1 MKRPLDVLSEEHFMW
16 ATATV
21 LDNGACHRIDPTL
34 ESVYLL
40 FQPITA

>member
-21 LDNGACHRIDPTL
+21 LDNGVPTSDACA
-34 ESVYLL
+34 
-40 FQPITA
+40 QG